1 MTNSAIIEKFIVG
14 RVEPHI
20 YAFETGTVPNY
31 LKIGDT
37 YRPVETRLNEWRRY
51 FVDLQKR
58 YDEPATAGDEYFRD
72 LSVHEYII
80 REKGCKRLEKTTLPN
95 IPYYSNEFFEKATTD
110 DVNEAIQDIRKSA
123 TDKDGRYKL
132 YSMKDGRVPVDFH
145 YERGE
150 EPIILRPNQ
159 EAVVKRF
166 IEAKNHRRTHLLMY
180 AVMRFGKSI
189 TAMSCAKAMEAH
201 LVVVV
206 SAKADVKTEWKKTVE
221 SFKNFEG
228 YEFADSDDLKRN
240 DSLVKQAK
248 RERKNLVVCL
258 TLQDLSSKEVKAR
271 HKDLFRQSID
281 LLIVDETHFGA
292 RAEHYGK
299 VLPSVGST
307 PKQEHKYDAESA
319 DDLDAHVKQ
328 LNAKMQLHLS
338 GTPYRILM
346 GNEFTDEDVICYCQF
361 SDIAQASE
369 EWDKE
374 NLDTKDEWENPYY
387 GFPQMVRFAFNP
399 NESSL
404 RKLAELQKNGITV
417 AFSELFKPKSITK
430 SPDGLHQKFEH
441 ETEILDFL
449 HAIDGTEEDGNIL
462 SFLANERIQNG
473 KLCRHIVCV
482 LPFRASCDAME
493 QLLVNHA
500 KEFKHLS
507 NYTIL
512 NISGVE
518 NERLFPNVDSAKKR
532 ISDCEEND
540 QKTIT
545 LTVSRMMT
553 GVTVPEWDTMLY
565 LKDTASPQEYD
576 QAIFRLQSPYVKTY
590 KDEEGNEIRYNMK
603 PQTLLVDFDPNRM
616 FILQELRAHIYDI
629 NTDANGN
636 SNLERRIERELQVSP
651 IIWMNKQ
658 HLQEVTPANI
668 LDAVRA
674 YSNERSV
681 LDEAKEVPADL
692 SLGDIDE
699 LNSIIMR
706 QQPIG
711 ARGGLKLKPAAEDGD
726 DDLDVPDVPDSGEPS
741 EKKPK
746 EENEAKEDNSFEK
759 RLQTL
764 YSRILLYAFL
774 TNDEV
779 ISLEAMA
786 LSANSGSNNKRILT
800 NLGLDVKTLKLLFK
814 HLNPNVLHQLDYKI
828 HNINSLAH
836 DESLS
841 PIERVENAM
850 RKFGRWST
858 SEIVTPN
865 HLAKQ
870 ILSELPREQITA
882 DTKFMDIAS
891 KEGEFAYAIIQTFGE
906 QYKDK
911 IYSIPTSTIA
921 YEFTR
926 KVYEALGMPIENI
939 ENEFN
944 SYDLIGENAEA
955 HINKIKSMCINIAV
969 GNPPYQDEGGSGGT
983 NDAPIFQDYC
993 KVAKETTSAMSS
1005 LVIPSKWFTG
1015 GREHLL
1021 GEFRRDMLTSKQVS
1035 HLTAYHNP
1043 RELFPEVEIK
1053 GGICYFLRD
1062 KHYDGSCEYTLR
1074 KNGTSEK
1081 TTLELNKFDVI
1092 IREPRLASI
1101 VQKIVSKANE
1111 DHAGFVEGIIS
1122 SDTPF
1127 GIPTNPRSSKKTPFD
1142 VSDVQTEEFDIKLY
1156 FLEKGCRRI
1165 GYVRSSDVRKNS
1177 NAIPDIKVFIP
1188 KAGGSGND
1196 QLILGQPI
1204 IAEGNSVCSQTYVY
1218 ASFGAESNDEQE
1230 TAPLVKAE
1238 NFVSY
1243 LKTRVF
1249 RILVSSMKITQDALA
1264 GVYHYVPMQDFS
1276 HPWTDEMLYEM
1287 YDITDD
1293 ERKYIESMIK
1303 PMKDEEAGQL
1313 TINFS

>member
-80 REKGCKRLEKTTLPN
+80 REKGCKRLEKITLPN
-95 IPYYSNEFFEKATTD
+95 IPYYSNEFFENATTD

-281 LLIVDETHFGA
+281 LMIVDETHFGA

-473 KLCRHIVCV
+473 KLCRHIVCL

-493 QLLVNHA
+493 KLLVNHA

-658 HLQEVTPANI
+658 HLQEVTSANI

-711 ARGGLKLKPAAEDGD
+711 ARGGLKLKPAAEYGD

-746 EENEAKEDNSFEK
+746 EENEAKEENSFEK

-779 ISLEAMA
+779 ISLEAMVR
-786 LSANSGSNNKRILT
+786 SANSGSNNKRILA

-865 HLAKQ
+865 HLATQ
-870 ILSELPREQITA
+870 MLSELPRKQITA

-955 HINKIKSMCINIAV
+955 HINKIKSMSINIAV

-983 NDAPIFQDYC
+983 NDAPIFQKFC
-993 KVAKETTSAMSS
+993 KVAKETTSALTTM
-1005 LVIPSKWFTG
+1005 VIPSKWFTG

-1021 GEFRRDMLTSKQVS
+1021 GEFRRDMLRSKQVS
-1035 HLTAYHNP
+1035 HITAYHDES
-1043 RELFPEVEIK
+1043 ELFPDVTIK
-1053 GGICYFLRD
+1053 GSVCYFLRD
-1062 KHYDGSCEYTLR
+1062 KSHKGACEYTLN
-1074 KNGTSEK
+1074 KNGNAEK
-1081 TTLELNKFDVI
+1081 ATLELDKVDVI
-1092 IREPRLASI
+1092 IREPRLAAL
-1101 VQKIVSKANE
+1101 VQNVVLKANE
-1111 DHAGFVEGIIS
+1111 EGMGYVDSMVS

-1127 GIPTNPRSSKKTPFD
+1127 GIPTNPRTSKKAPINVSDEKTSEFD
-1142 VSDVQTEEFDIKLY
+1142 VKLY
-1156 FLEKGCRRI
+1156 YLENQVRKI
-1165 GYVRSSDVRKNS
+1165 GYVRSTDIRKNKDDIS
-1177 NAIPDIKVFIP
+1177 KIKVFIP

-1196 QLILGQPI
+1196 QMILGQPI
-1204 IAEGNSVCSQTYVY
+1204 ISDDNAVCSQTYVY
-1218 ASFGAESNDEQE
+1218 ASFDTIEEAN
-1230 TAPLVKAE
+1230 

-1243 LKTRVF
+1243 LKTKFF
-1249 RILVSSMKITQDALA
+1249 RILVSSRKITQDALS
-1264 GVYHYVPMQDFS
+1264 GVYQFVPKVSFKQQ
-1276 HPWTDEMLYEM
+1276 WTDKLLFEKFGINPIEQ
-1287 YDITDD
+1287 D
-1293 ERKYIESMIK
+1293 YIDSMIK
-1303 PMKDEEAGQL
+1303 EM
-1313 TINFS
+1313 S

>member
-1 MTNSAIIEKFIVG
+1 MTSSAIIDKFIVG

-51 FVDLQKR
+51 FADLQKK

-80 REKGCKRLEKTTLPN
+80 REKGRNRLERTAFPD
-95 IPYYSNEFFEKATTD
+95 IPYYSNEFFENATTD
-110 DVNEAIQDIRKSA
+110 DVDEAISDIRKSA
-123 TDKDGRYKL
+123 TEKDGRYRL

-150 EPIILRPNQ
+150 EPITLRPNQ

-166 IEAKNHRRTHLLMY
+166 IEAKNRRRTHLLMY

-189 TAMSCAKAMEAH
+189 TAMSCAKAMDAH

-206 SAKADVKTEWKKTVE
+206 SAKADVKTEWKRTVE
-221 SFKNFEG
+221 GIKNFEG
-228 YEFADSDDLKRN
+228 YEFSDGDDLKRN
-240 DSLVKQAK
+240 DSLISQVKK
-248 RERKNLVVCL
+248 NHRNLVVCL
-258 TLQDLSSKEVKAR
+258 TLQDLSSKEIKSR
-271 HKDLFRQSID
+271 HKDLFRQNID
-281 LLIVDETHFGA
+281 LLIVDETHFGV

-299 VLPSVGST
+299 VLPPVGAT

-319 DDLDAHVKQ
+319 DDLDTKVKQ
-328 LNAKMQLHLS
+328 LKARMQLHLS

-346 GNEFTDEDVICYCQF
+346 GDEFTDEDVICYCQF
-361 SDIAQASE
+361 SDIARASE

-404 RKLAELQKNGITV
+404 RKLAELQKNGMTV
-417 AFSELFKPKSITK
+417 AFGELFKPKSITK

-441 ETEILDFL
+441 EAEILDFL

-462 SFLANERIQNG
+462 SFLDNERIRNG

-482 LPFRASCDAME
+482 LPYRASCDAME
-493 QLLVNHA
+493 RLIVCHA
-500 KEFKHLS
+500 NEFKHLS

-512 NISGVE
+512 NIAGVE
-518 NERLFPNVDSAKKR
+518 NERLFPSVESVKKR
-532 ISDCEEND
+532 ISECEAND
-540 QKTIT
+540 RKTIT

-553 GVTVPEWDTMLY
+553 GVTVPEWDTTLY

-576 QAIFRLQSPYVKTY
+576 QAIFRLQSPYIRTY
-590 KDEEGNEIRYNMK
+590 KDKEGNEIKYNMK

-629 NTDANGN
+629 HTDANGN
-636 SNLERRIERELQVSP
+636 SNLEKRIERELQVSP
-651 IIWMNKQ
+651 IIWMNK
-658 HLQEVTPANI
+658 HRLQEVTPANI

-681 LDEAKEVPADL
+681 LDEAKEVPADF
-692 SLGDIDE
+692 SLGGIDA

-711 ARGGLKLKPAAEDGD
+711 ARGGLKLKPAEEEGD
-726 DDLDVPDVPDSGEPS
+726 NELDLPDMSDTGEPAK
-741 EKKPK
+741 KKPK
-746 EENEAKEDNSFEK
+746 EEDDTKADHSFEK

-786 LSANSGSNNKRILT
+786 QSSNKGDNNRRILA

-836 DESLS
+836 DEFLS
-841 PIERVENAM
+841 PIERVETAM

-865 HLAKQ
+865 HLALQ
-870 ILSELPREQITA
+870 MLSELPREQITA

-891 KEGEFAYAIIQTFGE
+891 KEGEFAYAIIQTFGG

-939 ENEFN
+939 ENKFN
-944 SYDLIGENAEA
+944 SYDLIGENAES
-955 HINKIKSMCINIAV
+955 HINKIKGMCINIAV

-983 NDAPIFQDYC
+983 NDAPIYQKFC
-993 KVAKETTSAMSS
+993 GVAKETSSSMST

-1021 GEFRRDMLTSKQVS
+1021 GEFRKDMLKSGNIS
-1035 HLTAYHNP
+1035 HLVNYSIAE
-1043 RELFPEVEIK
+1043 ELFEGVQIK
-1053 GGICYFLRD
+1053 GGVCYFVRD
-1062 KHYDGSCEYTLR
+1062 NHHQGNCTYTL
-1074 KNGTSEK
+1074 KKGDKIESAVVS
-1081 TTLELNKFDVI
+1081 LDDFDVL
-1092 IREPRLASI
+1092 IREPRLANM
-1101 VQKIVSKANE
+1101 VKRVVHQAHNE
-1111 DHAGFVEGIIS
+1111 GADFVDSIIS

-1127 GIPTNPRSSKKTPFD
+1127 GIPTNPAKSMKVRLTVNPTRMTDNDIELFYLQGTKRTVGYIDKNCIEKNKQD
-1142 VSDVQTEEFDIKLY
+1142 IEEY
-1156 FLEKGCRRI
+1156 
-1165 GYVRSSDVRKNS
+1165 
-1177 NAIPDIKVFIP
+1177 KVFVP
-1188 KAGGSGND
+1188 AAYGAGENYPH
-1196 QLILGQPI
+1196 QILGVP
-1204 IAEGNSVCSQTYVY
+1204 EYGGKNSVCSQTYLY
-1218 ASFGAESNDEQE
+1218 ATFTSELEA
-1230 TAPLVKAE
+1230 K
-1238 NFVSY
+1238 NFITY
-1243 LKTRVF
+1243 LKTKFF
-1249 RILVSSMKITQDALA
+1249 RLLVSAIKITQHAQSS
-1264 GVYHYVPMQDFS
+1264 VYKFVPMQDFS
-1276 HPWTDEMLYEM
+1276 HPWTDEMLYAK
-1287 YDITDD
+1287 YSITDD
-1293 ERKYIESMIK
+1293 EKKYIESMIK
-1303 PMKDEEAGQL
+1303 PMKEE
-1313 TINFS
+1313 

>member
-51 FVDLQKR
+51 FADLQKK

-72 LSVHEYII
+72 LSVHQYII
-80 REKGCKRLEKTTLPN
+80 REKKRNPLKRTTFPD
-95 IPYYSNEFFEKATTD
+95 IPYYSNEFFENATTD
-110 DVNEAIQDIRKSA
+110 DVDEAVHDIRKSA
-123 TDKDGRYKL
+123 SDKDGRYKL

-150 EPIILRPNQ
+150 VPIILRPNQ

-189 TAMSCAKAMEAH
+189 TAMSCAKAMDAH

-206 SAKADVKTEWKKTVE
+206 SAKADVKAEWKKTVE

-240 DSLVKQAK
+240 DSLIKQAK
-248 RERKNLVVCL
+248 KERKNLVVCL
-258 TLQDLSSKEVKAR
+258 TLQDLSSKEIKSR
-271 HKDLFRQSID
+271 HKDLFRHSID

-299 VLPSVGST
+299 VLPPVGAI

-319 DDLDAHVKQ
+319 DDLDIQVKQ
-328 LNAKMQLHLS
+328 LNAKMHLHLS

-404 RKLAELQKNGITV
+404 RKLAELQKIGITV
-417 AFSELFKPKSITK
+417 AFSELFKPKSIKK
-430 SPDGLHQKFEH
+430 SPEGLHQKFEH
-441 ETEILDFL
+441 EAEILDFL

-482 LPFRASCDAME
+482 LPYRASCDAME
-493 QLLVNHA
+493 QLIANHA
-500 KEFKHLS
+500 NEFKHLS

-518 NERLFPNVDSAKKR
+518 NERLFPNVDSAKER
-532 ISDCEEND
+532 ISDCEADD

-576 QAIFRLQSPYVKTY
+576 QAIFRLQSPYVKMY

-636 SNLERRIERELQVSP
+636 SNLEKRIERELQVSP
-651 IIWMNKQ
+651 IIWMNKHQ
-658 HLQEVTPANI
+658 LHEVTPSNI

-681 LDEAKEVPADL
+681 LDEAKEVPVDL

-711 ARGGLKLKPAAEDGD
+711 SRGGLKVKPAKEEGD
-726 DDLDVPDVPDSGEPS
+726 DNLDLPDVKESEEPS

-746 EENEAKEDNSFEK
+746 EESEAKEDNSFEK

-779 ISLEAMA
+779 ISLEVMV
-786 LSANSGSNNKRILT
+786 LSASSGSNNKKILG

-865 HLAKQ
+865 HLALQ
-870 ILSELPREQITA
+870 MLSELPREQIST

-911 IYSIPTSTIA
+911 VYSIPTSSIA

-944 SYDLIGENAEA
+944 SYDLIGENAEV

-983 NDAPIFQDYC
+983 NDAPIFQKFC
-993 KVAKETTSAMSS
+993 QVAKDTTSAMTTM
-1005 LVIPSKWFTG
+1005 VIPSKWFTG

-1021 GEFRRDMLTSKQVS
+1021 GEFRRDMLSSKQVS
-1035 HLTAYHNP
+1035 HITAYHDEK
-1043 RELFPEVEIK
+1043 ELFPDVTVK
-1053 GGICYFLRD
+1053 GSVCYFLRD
-1062 KHYDGSCEYTLR
+1062 KSHKGTCDYTLY
-1074 KNGTSEK
+1074 KNGNAEK
-1081 TTLELNKFDVI
+1081 ASLELDKVDVI
-1092 IREPRLASI
+1092 IREPRLAALVQKVVLKADEEGLEFIDSI
-1101 VQKIVSKANE
+1101 V
-1111 DHAGFVEGIIS
+1111 S

-1127 GIPTNPRSSKKTPFD
+1127 GIPTNPRMSKKTPFD
-1142 VSDVQTEEFDIKLY
+1142 VSDEKTLEYDVKLY
-1156 FLEKGCRRI
+1156 YLENQIRKV
-1165 GYVRSSDVRKNS
+1165 GYVRCSDIRKNKDDIS
-1177 NAIPDIKVFIP
+1177 KIKVFIP

-1196 QLILGQPI
+1196 MMILGQPI
-1204 IAEGNSVCSQTYVY
+1204 ISDGNSVCSQTYVY
-1218 ASFGAESNDEQE
+1218 ASFDTIEEA
-1230 TAPLVKAE
+1230 T

-1243 LKTRVF
+1243 LKTKFF
-1249 RILVSSMKITQDALA
+1249 RILVSSRKITQDALSS
-1264 GVYHYVPMQDFS
+1264 VYQFVPKVSFNQR
-1276 HPWTDEMLYEM
+1276 WTDKQLFDKFE
-1287 YDITDD
+1287 ITAREQD
-1293 ERKYIESMIK
+1293 YIDSMIK
-1303 PMKDEEAGQL
+1303 EMP
-1313 TINFS
+1313 

>member
-95 IPYYSNEFFEKATTD
+95 IPYYSNEFFENATTD

-779 ISLEAMA
+779 ISLEAMVR
-786 LSANSGSNNKRILT
+786 SANSGSNNKRILA

-921 YEFTR
+921 YEFTC

-944 SYDLIGENAEA
+944 SYDLIGENAEV

-983 NDAPIFQDYC
+983 NDAPIYQKFC
-993 KVAKETTSAMSS
+993 KVAKENTSSMSS
-1005 LVIPSKWFTG
+1005 LVIPAKWFTG

-1021 GEFRRDMLTSKQVS
+1021 GEFRRDMLSSNEVS
-1035 HLTAYHNP
+1035 CLTAYPNHK
-1043 RELFPEVEIK
+1043 ELFPEVELK
-1053 GGICYFLRD
+1053 GGVCYFVRG
-1062 KHYDGSCEYTLR
+1062 KKYDGACNYSTIS
-1074 KNGTSEK
+1074 NGVIETAEVNLSEM
-1081 TTLELNKFDVI
+1081 DVFV
-1092 IREPRLASI
+1092 REPLKA
-1101 VQKIVSKANE
+1101 KIVAKVLAVAKNE
-1111 DHAGFVEGIIS
+1111 GQKFVSEILS
-1122 SDTPF
+1122 ADTPF
-1127 GIPTNPRSSKKTPFD
+1127 GVPTNPTKNKKI
-1142 VSDVQTEEFDIKLY
+1142 VYEVQNDKDDEFFVELHYLINNKRHSGYIKRDSIKKNPDDIDK
-1156 FLEKGCRRI
+1156 
-1165 GYVRSSDVRKNS
+1165 
-1177 NAIPDIKVFIP
+1177 IKVYVP
-1188 KAGGSGND
+1188 AAGGSGND
-1196 QLILGQPI
+1196 KLVLGKPI
-1204 IAEGNSVCSQTYVY
+1204 IAMPPSVCSQTYLY
-1218 ASFGAESNDEQE
+1218 ATFSTLNE
-1230 TAPLVKAE
+1230 AE

-1243 LKTRVF
+1243 LKTRFF
-1249 RILVSSMKITQDALA
+1249 RFLVSAIKITQHAQSS
-1264 GVYHYVPMQDFS
+1264 VYKFVPVQDFS
-1276 HPWTDEMLYEM
+1276 EVWS
-1287 YDITDD
+1287 D
-1293 ERKYIESMIK
+1293 ERLFDKYGITE
-1303 PMKDEEAGQL
+1303 DEKEYIMAG
-1313 TINFS
+1313 INIME

>member
-51 FVDLQKR
+51 FADLQKK
-58 YDEPATAGDEYFRD
+58 YDEPATAGNEYFRD

-80 REKGCKRLEKTTLPN
+80 REKGRKRLEKTTLPN
-95 IPYYSNEFFEKATTD
+95 IPYYSNEFFENATTG
-110 DVNEAIQDIRKSA
+110 DVDEAIQDIRKSA
-123 TDKDGRYKL
+123 SDKDGRYKL

-150 EPIILRPNQ
+150 EPIVLRPNQ
-159 EAVVKRF
+159 EVVVKRF
-166 IEAKNHRRTHLLMY
+166 IEAKNHHRTHLLMY

-189 TAMSCAKAMEAH
+189 TAMSCAKAIDAH

-240 DSLVKQAK
+240 DLLVKQAK

-299 VLPSVGST
+299 VLPPVGAT
-307 PKQEHKYDAESA
+307 PKQERKYDAESA
-319 DDLDAHVKQ
+319 DELDTQIKQ

-404 RKLAELQKNGITV
+404 RKLSELQKNGITV
-417 AFSELFKPKSITK
+417 AFCELFKPKSITK
-430 SPDGLHQKFEH
+430 SPEGLHQKFEH
-441 ETEILDFL
+441 EAEILDFL

-462 SFLANERIQNG
+462 SFLANERIKNG

-482 LPFRASCDAME
+482 LPYRASCDAME
-493 QLLVNHA
+493 QLLVNHVN
-500 KEFKHLS
+500 EFKHLS

-532 ISDCEEND
+532 ISDCEEKD

-636 SNLERRIERELQVSP
+636 SNLEKRIERELQVSP

-658 HLQEVTPANI
+658 RLQEVTPANI

-692 SLGDIDE
+692 SLGGVDE

-711 ARGGLKLKPAAEDGD
+711 ARGGLKLKPTEDEGD

-746 EENEAKEDNSFEK
+746 EESEAKEDNIFEK

-779 ISLEAMA
+779 ISLEAMV
-786 LSANSGSNNKRILT
+786 LSANSGSNSKRILA

-814 HLNPNVLHQLDYKI
+814 HMNPNVLHQFDYKI

-870 ILSELPREQITA
+870 MLSELPREQITD

-944 SYDLIGENAEA
+944 SYDLIGENAEV

-983 NDAPIFQDYC
+983 NDAPIYQKFC
-993 KVAKETTSAMSS
+993 KVANENTSSMSS
-1005 LVIPSKWFTG
+1005 LVIPAKWFTG

-1021 GEFRRDMLTSKQVS
+1021 GDFRRDMLSSNEVS
-1035 HLTAYHNP
+1035 CLTAYPNHK
-1043 RELFPEVEIK
+1043 ELFPEVELK
-1053 GGICYFLRD
+1053 GGVCYFVRR
-1062 KHYDGSCEYTLR
+1062 KKYDGTCNYSTIS
-1074 KNGTSEK
+1074 NGVVETAEVN
-1081 TTLELNKFDVI
+1081 LGGMDVFV
-1092 IREPRLASI
+1092 REPLKA
-1101 VQKIVSKANE
+1101 KIVEKVLSVAKKEKQEFVNE
-1111 DHAGFVEGIIS
+1111 ILSA
-1122 SDTPF
+1122 DTPF
-1127 GIPTNPRSSKKTPFD
+1127 GVPTNPTKNKKIMYE
-1142 VSDVQTEEFDIKLY
+1142 VQNDKDDEFSVELHYLINNKRHSGYIKRNSIKKNADDIDK
-1156 FLEKGCRRI
+1156 
-1165 GYVRSSDVRKNS
+1165 
-1177 NAIPDIKVFIP
+1177 IKVYVP
-1188 KAGGSGND
+1188 AAGGSGND
-1196 QLILGQPI
+1196 KLVLGKPI
-1204 IAEGNSVCSQTYVY
+1204 VAMPPSVCSQTYLY
-1218 ASFGAESNDEQE
+1218 ATFSTLNE
-1230 TAPLVKAE
+1230 AE

-1243 LKTRVF
+1243 LKTRFF
-1249 RILVSSMKITQDALA
+1249 RFLVSAIKITQHAQSS
-1264 GVYHYVPMQDFS
+1264 VYKFVPVQDFS
-1276 HPWTDEMLYEM
+1276 ELWTDEKLFDKYR
-1287 YDITDD
+1287 ITED
-1293 ERKYIESMIK
+1293 EKEYIA
-1303 PMKDEEAGQL
+1303 AG
-1313 TINFS
+1313 INIME

>member
-14 RVEPHI
+14 RMEPHI

-37 YRPVETRLNEWRRY
+37 YRPVEMRLNEWRRY
-51 FVDLQKR
+51 FADLQKK
-58 YDEPATAGDEYFRD
+58 YDEPATAGGEYFRD

-80 REKGCKRLEKTTLPN
+80 RKKDRNRLERTTLPD
-95 IPYYSNEFFEKATTD
+95 IPYYSNEFFENATAD
-110 DVNEAIQDIRKSA
+110 DVDEAIQDIRKSA

-145 YERGE
+145 YERGK

-166 IEAKNHRRTHLLMY
+166 IEAKSHHRPRLLMY

-189 TAMSCAKAMEAH
+189 TAMSCAKAMDAH

-240 DSLVKQAK
+240 DSLIKQAK

-271 HKDLFRQSID
+271 HKDLFTQSID

-292 RAEHYGK
+292 RAKHYGK
-299 VLPSVGST
+299 VLPPVGATS
-307 PKQEHKYDAESA
+307 KQEHKYDAESA
-319 DDLDAHVKQ
+319 DELDIQIKQ

-374 NLDTKDEWENPYY
+374 NLDTRDEWENPYY

-404 RKLAELQKNGITV
+404 RKLAELQKNGITI

-430 SPDGLHQKFEH
+430 SPEGLHQKFEH
-441 ETEILDFL
+441 ESEILDFL

-482 LPFRASCDAME
+482 LPYRASCDAME

-500 KEFKHLS
+500 NEFKHLS
-507 NYTIL
+507 DYTVL

-518 NERLFPNVDSAKKR
+518 NERLFPNVDSAKNR
-532 ISDCEEND
+532 ISDCEEKD

-711 ARGGLKLKPAAEDGD
+711 SRGGLKVKPTEEECD
-726 DDLDVPDVPDSGEPS
+726 DDFDMPDVPDSGEPS

-746 EENEAKEDNSFEK
+746 EESESKEDNSFEK

-779 ISLEAMA
+779 ISLEAMVR
-786 LSANSGSNNKRILT
+786 SASSGSNNKRTLA

-865 HLAKQ
+865 HLALKM
-870 ILSELPREQITA
+870 LSELPREQISA

-944 SYDLIGENAEA
+944 SYDLIGENAEV

-983 NDAPIFQDYC
+983 NDAPIFQKFC
-993 KVAKETTSAMSS
+993 QVAKDTTSAMITM
-1005 LVIPSKWFTG
+1005 VIPSKWFTG

-1021 GEFRRDMLTSKQVS
+1021 GEFRRDMLSSKQVS
-1035 HLTAYHNP
+1035 HITAYHDEK
-1043 RELFPEVEIK
+1043 ELFPDVTVK
-1053 GGICYFLRD
+1053 GSVCYFLRD
-1062 KHYDGSCEYTLR
+1062 KSHKGTCDYTLY
-1074 KNGTSEK
+1074 KNGNAEK
-1081 TTLELNKFDVI
+1081 ASLELDKVDVI
-1092 IREPRLASI
+1092 IREPRLAALVQKVVLKADEEGLEFIDSI
-1101 VQKIVSKANE
+1101 V
-1111 DHAGFVEGIIS
+1111 S

-1127 GIPTNPRSSKKTPFD
+1127 GIPTNPRMSKKTPFD
-1142 VSDVQTEEFDIKLY
+1142 VSDEKTLEYDVKLY
-1156 FLEKGCRRI
+1156 YLENQIRKV
-1165 GYVRSSDVRKNS
+1165 GYVRCSDIRKNKDDIS
-1177 NAIPDIKVFIP
+1177 KIKVFIP

-1196 QLILGQPI
+1196 MMILGQPI
-1204 IAEGNSVCSQTYVY
+1204 ISDGNSVCSQTYVY
-1218 ASFGAESNDEQE
+1218 ASFDTIEEA
-1230 TAPLVKAE
+1230 T

-1243 LKTRVF
+1243 LKTKFF
-1249 RILVSSMKITQDALA
+1249 RILVSSRKITQDALSS
-1264 GVYHYVPMQDFS
+1264 VYQFVPKVSFNQR
-1276 HPWTDEMLYEM
+1276 WTDKQLFDKFE
-1287 YDITDD
+1287 ITAREQD
-1293 ERKYIESMIK
+1293 YIDSMIK
-1303 PMKDEEAGQL
+1303 EMP
-1313 TINFS
+1313 

>member
-1 MTNSAIIEKFIVG
+1 MTSSVIIDKFIVG

-37 YRPVETRLNEWRRY
+37 YRPVEMRLNEWRRY
-51 FVDLQKR
+51 FADLQKK

-80 REKGCKRLEKTTLPN
+80 REKGRNRLERTAFPD
-95 IPYYSNEFFEKATTD
+95 IPYYSNEFFENATSD
-110 DVNEAIQDIRKSA
+110 DVDEAISDIKKSA
-123 TDKDGRYKL
+123 TEKDGRYKL

-145 YERGE
+145 YERDE
-150 EPIILRPNQ
+150 EPITLRPNQ

-189 TAMSCAKAMEAH
+189 TAMSCAKAMDAH

-206 SAKADVKTEWKKTVE
+206 SAKADVKTEWKRTVE
-221 SFKNFEG
+221 SIKNFEG
-228 YEFADSDDLKRN
+228 YEFADGDDLKRN
-240 DSLVKQAK
+240 DSLISQVK
-248 RERKNLVVCL
+248 KNNRDIVVCL
-258 TLQDLSSKEVKAR
+258 TLQDLNSNEVKSR
-271 HKDLFRQSID
+271 HMDLFRQSID

-299 VLPSVGST
+299 VLPPVGAT

-319 DDLDAHVKQ
+319 DDLDTKVKQ

-346 GNEFTDEDVICYCQF
+346 GDEFTDEDIICYCQF
-361 SDIAQASE
+361 SDIARASE

-404 RKLAELQKNGITV
+404 RKLVELQKNGITV

-430 SPDGLHQKFEH
+430 SSDGLHMKFEH
-441 ETEILDFL
+441 EAEILDFL

-462 SFLANERIQNG
+462 SFLANERIQDG

-482 LPFRASCDAME
+482 LPYRASCDAME
-493 QLLVNHA
+493 RLIVSHA
-500 KEFKHLS
+500 EEFRHLS
-507 NYTIL
+507 NYTLL

-518 NERLFPNVDSAKKR
+518 NERLFPSVESVKKR
-532 ISDCEEND
+532 ISDCEAND
-540 QKTIT
+540 RKTIT

-565 LKDTASPQEYD
+565 LRDTASPQEYD
-576 QAIFRLQSPYVKTY
+576 QAIFRLQSPYIKTY
-590 KDEEGNEIRYNMK
+590 KDKEGNEIKYDMK

-636 SNLERRIERELQVSP
+636 SNLEKRIERELQVSP
-651 IIWMNKQ
+651 IIWMNK
-658 HLQEVTPANI
+658 HCLQEVTSANI

-681 LDEAKEVPADL
+681 LDEAKDVSADL
-692 SLGDIDE
+692 SLGGIDA

-711 ARGGLKLKPAAEDGD
+711 ARGGLKLKPAEEEGD
-726 DDLDVPDVPDSGEPS
+726 NELVLPDMPNTGEPT

-746 EENEAKEDNSFEK
+746 EENAPKEDNSFEK

-786 LSANSGSNNKRILT
+786 NTSSKGDNNRRILA
-800 NLGLDVKTLKLLFK
+800 NLGLDVNTLRLLFK
-814 HLNPNVLHQLDYKI
+814 HMNPNVLRQLDYKI

-836 DESLS
+836 DESIS

-865 HLAKQ
+865 HLALQ

-891 KEGEFAYAIIQTFGE
+891 KEGEFAYAIIQTFGG

-911 IYSIPTSTIA
+911 VYSIPTSSIA

-939 ENEFN
+939 ENDFN
-944 SYDLIGENAEA
+944 SYDLIGENTES

-983 NDAPIFQDYC
+983 NDAPIYQKFC
-993 KVAKETTSAMSS
+993 GIAKDTSSSMST

-1021 GEFRRDMLTSKQVS
+1021 GEFRKDMLTSNQVS
-1035 HLTAYHNP
+1035 HLTAYYNP

-1062 KHYDGSCEYTLR
+1062 RHHDGSCEYTLR
-1074 KNGTSEK
+1074 KNGVAET
-1081 TTLELNKFDVI
+1081 TTLALNKFDVI

-1101 VQKIVSKANE
+1101 VQKVVSKAKE
-1111 DHAGFVEGIIS
+1111 EQAGFVDDMIS

-1127 GIPTNPRSSKKTPFD
+1127 GIPTNPRKSKKTPFD
-1142 VSDVQTEEFDIKLY
+1142 VSDVQTKEFDVKLY
-1156 FLEKGCRRI
+1156 YLEHNNRKI
-1165 GYVRSSDVRKNS
+1165 GYVRASDVRKNG
-1177 NAIPDIKVFIP
+1177 NAIPEIKVFIP
-1188 KAGGSGND
+1188 GAGGSGND
-1196 QLILGQPI
+1196 QLVLGQPI
-1204 IAEGNSVCSQTYVY
+1204 IAEANSVCSQTYVY
-1218 ASFGAESNDEQE
+1218 ASFGVESSEDTE
-1230 TAPLVKAE
+1230 TTPLAKAE

-1249 RILVSSMKITQDALA
+1249 RLLVSAIKITQHAQSS
-1264 GVYHYVPMQDFS
+1264 VYKFVPIQDFS
-1276 HPWTDEMLYEM
+1276 HPWTDEMLYEK
-1287 YDITDD
+1287 YSITDD

-1303 PMKDEEAGQL
+1303 PMDMP
-1313 TINFS
+1313 NS

>member
-51 FVDLQKR
+51 FADLQKR
-58 YDEPATAGDEYFRD
+58 YDEPATAGNEYFRD

-80 REKGCKRLEKTTLPN
+80 REKGRKRLEKTTLPN
-95 IPYYSNEFFEKATTD
+95 IPYYSNEFFENATTG
-110 DVNEAIQDIRKSA
+110 DVDEAIQDIRKSA

-150 EPIILRPNQ
+150 EPIVLRPNQ

-166 IEAKNHRRTHLLMY
+166 IEAKNHHRTHLLMY

-189 TAMSCAKAMEAH
+189 TAMSCAKAMDAH

-240 DSLVKQAK
+240 DSLIKQAK
-248 RERKNLVVCL
+248 KERKNLVVCL

-271 HKDLFRQSID
+271 HEDLFRQSID

-299 VLPSVGST
+299 VLPPIGAT
-307 PKQEHKYDAESA
+307 PKQERKYDAESA
-319 DDLDAHVKQ
+319 DDLDIQIKH

-369 EWDKE
+369 EWNKD

-404 RKLAELQKNGITV
+404 RKLTELQKNGITV
-417 AFSELFKPKSITK
+417 AFCELFKPKSITK
-430 SPDGLHQKFEH
+430 SPEGLHQKFEH
-441 ETEILDFL
+441 EAEILDFL

-462 SFLANERIQNG
+462 SFLANERIKNG

-482 LPFRASCDAME
+482 LPYRASCDAME
-493 QLLVNHA
+493 QLLVNHVN
-500 KEFKHLS
+500 EFKHLS

-532 ISDCEEND
+532 ISDCEEKD

-590 KDEEGNEIRYNMK
+590 KDEEGNEIKYNMK

-692 SLGDIDE
+692 SLGGVDE

-711 ARGGLKLKPAAEDGD
+711 ARGGLKLKPTEDEGD

-746 EENEAKEDNSFEK
+746 EESEAKEDNSFEK

-774 TNDEV
+774 TSDEV
-779 ISLEAMA
+779 ISLEAMV
-786 LSANSGSNNKRILT
+786 LSANSGSNNKRILA

-865 HLAKQ
+865 HLAK
-870 ILSELPREQITA
+870 IMLSELPREQITD

-906 QYKDK
+906 HYKDK

-944 SYDLIGENAEA
+944 SYDLIGENAEV

-983 NDAPIFQDYC
+983 NDAPIYQKFC
-993 KVAKETTSAMSS
+993 GIAKDTSSSMST

-1021 GEFRRDMLTSKQVS
+1021 GEFRKDMLTSGKIS
-1035 HLTAYHNP
+1035 HLVNYSIAE
-1043 RELFPEVEIK
+1043 ELFEGVQIK
-1053 GGICYFLRD
+1053 GGVCYFVRD
-1062 KHYDGSCEYTLR
+1062 IHHQGDCIYTL
-1074 KNGTSEK
+1074 KKGGK
-1081 TTLELNKFDVI
+1081 TESALVSLDDFDI
-1092 IREPRLASI
+1092 LIREPRLANI
-1101 VQKIVSKANE
+1101 VKRVVNQAKNE
-1111 DHAGFVEGIIS
+1111 GASFVDSIIS

-1127 GIPTNPRSSKKTPFD
+1127 GIPTNPSKSKKMRLTVNPTKM
-1142 VSDVQTEEFDIKLY
+1142 SDNDIELFYLQGTKRTVGY
-1156 FLEKGCRRI
+1156 IDQNCVEKNKQDI
-1165 GYVRSSDVRKNS
+1165 GEY
-1177 NAIPDIKVFIP
+1177 KVFVP
-1188 KAGGSGND
+1188 AAYGAGENYPH
-1196 QLILGQPI
+1196 QILGVP
-1204 IAEGNSVCSQTYVY
+1204 EYGGNNSVCSQTYLY
-1218 ASFGAESNDEQE
+1218 ATFSSEFEA
-1230 TAPLVKAE
+1230 K
-1238 NFVSY
+1238 NFITY
-1243 LKTRVF
+1243 LKTRFF
-1249 RILVSSMKITQDALA
+1249 RLLVSAIKITQHAQSS
-1264 GVYHYVPMQDFS
+1264 VYKFVPMQDFS

-1303 PMKDEEAGQL
+1303 PMKEEDAGQL
-1313 TINFS
+1313 TIDIS